1 MKIRVI
7 GTGSAFPG
15 RSVDNR
21 EIAEKVDSSD
31 SWIQERTG
39 ICSRYIA
46 ENETTASMAAE
57 AAAKALELADISGTE
72 VDLIVTAV
80 GSAEQYYP
88 AIACEVQAAIGAV
101 HAGCFDINAAC
112 SGFITAFQTAYCYM
126 ASGLARTVLVIGT
139 EHLSQLVDWTDRG
152 TCILFGDGAGAVVLQ
167 ADEEQMVSG
176 NDTDRKVRQENRDG
190 CQAAETHENQE
201 RTHMSPVFVLHA
213 DGTGGHLLTCKTGG
227 YIRMDGRAIYQ
238 FAVRK
243 VPEVIR
249 EVLSKAALKP
259 EDVDYFILHQANRR
273 IIESIAARMKLPMDR
288 FPVNI
293 ADHGNISSACIP
305 VLLDELNRSGQLK
318 PGMKLVMAG
327 FGAGL
332 TWGSICLEW

>member
-15 RSVDNR
+15 QTVDNQA
-21 EIAEKVDSSD
+21 IAERVDTSD
-31 SWIQERTG
+31 RWIQERTG

-46 ENETTASMAAE
+46 EDETTASMAAE
-57 AAAKALELADISGTE
+57 AAAKALELAGISGAE
-72 VDLIVTAV
+72 VDLIVVST

-88 AIACEVQAAIGAV
+88 AIACEVQAAVGAV

-112 SGFITAFQTAYCYM
+112 SGFIAAFQTAWCHM
-126 ASGLARTVLVIGT
+126 AAGLARTVLIIGT

-152 TCILFGDGAGAVVLQ
+152 TCILFGDGAGAVILQ
-167 ADEEQMVSG
+167 AADE
-176 NDTDRKVRQENRDG
+176 QEDSSLF
-190 CQAAETHENQE
+190 E
-201 RTHMSPVFVLHA
+201 PVFSYHA
-213 DGTGGHLLTCKTGG
+213 DGNGGHLLTCETKGC
-227 YIRMDGRAIYQ
+227 IRMDGRAIYQ

-243 VPEVIR
+243 VPEVIQ
-249 EVLSKAALKP
+249 EALVKADLRP
-259 EDVDYFILHQANRR
+259 EEVDYFILHQANRR
-273 IIESIAARMKLPMDR
+273 IIESIAARMKQPVDK

-305 VLLDELNRSGQLK
+305 VLLDEMNRAGRLQ
-318 PGMKLVMAG
+318 PGMKLVLAG

-332 TWGSICLEW
+332 TWGSICMEWQ